1 MKAITSNVLLTTTA
15 VSPDANPPLVA
26 PAVADPSLPP
36 TSNDDGDESVDPLPG
51 DIATPSTSDVLRMA
65 ACQTMPLVSTLNHT
79 QLQLI
84 CSGITDGIDDPGRD
98 LDALN
103 NDTWRTLLDA
113 TNINQPV
120 APPEGET
127 VATESETDAKSKPPP
142 PDSGLVQCSICGNSY
157 QLFGSLYKHVRETH
171 RADPCYGDAL
181 KHLQHIRFRRLK
193 RKSALVLACWLC
205 GEQCFGHQLFKH
217 ISVVH
222 GDRDD
227 ITSLMDRAKKLYGR
241 EARAVYKRAATGNA
255 RVPCAHCRRSFARK
269 YVKTHEARCR
279 RADADA
285 FLARLACDV
294 CGKQFASRKAVYE
307 HRRRV
312 HRLLAGAKLVRAH
325 KCHVCGREFPA
336 PAKLRCH
343 MITHTGKFQFYQ
355 VFTLT

>member
-127 VATESETDAKSKPPP
+127 VATESETNTKSKPP

-222 GDRDD
+222 GERDD

-343 MITHTGKFQFYQ
+343 MITHTGKFLFYQ